1 MNKIINHQIAFIFF
15 SELLILYIFL
25 SKENF
30 IDYFNVNPVIMLSF
44 ILIGSIGVSH
54 GAMDGKVIWQS
65 SKNFSIRLRILIIYL
80 SLILIGLMI
89 WYVLPLL
96 GLFLLIF
103 MSVFHFAESDLFF
116 ANDLNLFAKLSWG
129 LSVTL
134 LPIVFHPAEVIDI
147 FNLLTQSNLPLHFA
161 SFISVLILLSS
172 IFYICVSIVNL
183 KNRSEIML
191 SIFELLTLI
200 LLATFVHPVTW
211 FAIYFCGLHGIRA
224 LIRNN
229 FKLKND
235 VFWLAG
241 FTIPVIIFLL
251 YFLQNNHFNLPNNML
266 IIFPTLASLTIAHM
280 CLKKILLIVKN
291 Y

>member
-147 FNLLTQSNLPLHFA
+147 FNLLTRSNLPLHFA

-183 KNRSEIML
+183 KNRSEIVL

-200 LLATFVHPVTW
+200 LLATFVNPVTW

>member
-1 MNKIINHQIAFIFF
+1 MNKIISHQLAFIFF

-280 CLKKILLIVKN
+280 SLKKILLIVKN